1 MDSIKLIK
9 KLCDTQ
15 KCTLLGIGP
24 MSKNCVDS
32 TIKISNKYDIP
43 LMIIASRRQIECKEF
58 GGGYVNNWSTEEFA
72 KYVEKNDVKKKI
84 ILCRDHGGPFQGKDE
99 IGIGFEKAME
109 NAKKSFFVD
118 IKSNFKIIHIDPS
131 EFLDGKC
138 SIEEMLPII
147 HELYDFCYST
157 ARDNGKEIFIEIS
170 IGREDGGIHR
180 YEEVEYAISNIES
193 FCNAKKIPLPLF
205 IVIRTGNYVM
215 ETRNIGIFEEIV
227 NGNRKDEEENIRK
240 IIKLCNQKNIM
251 IKEHNADY
259 ISDESLRFH
268 TELGIHAINVAPE
281 FGVIETRAILEWF
294 ENNGLN
300 NEKQQFLDISFQS
313 NKWKKWVIPHSDIT
327 DMGKAIISGHYVFS
341 DTRIIDIL
349 EKSNK
354 VIEGDR
360 LNTCLKKKLEEN
372 HLKYMKCLKII

>member
-9 KLCDTQ
+9 NLSDTQ

-32 TIKISNKYDIP
+32 TIKISNKHDIP
-43 LMIIASRRQIECKEF
+43 IMIIASRRQIECKEF

-72 KYVEKNDVKKKI
+72 NYIEKNDVKGNI

-99 IGIGFEKAME
+99 QGIDFEKTME
-109 NAKKSFFVD
+109 NAKKSFLVD

-131 EFLDGKC
+131 EFLGGKC
-138 SIEEMLPII
+138 NIEEMLPII

-157 ARDNGKEIFIEIS
+157 AKKYEKEIFIEIS

-180 YEEVEYAISNIES
+180 YEEVEYAILNIEH
-193 FCNAKKIPLPLF
+193 FCNTKKIPLPLF

-215 ETRNIGIFEEIV
+215 ETRNIGVFEEIV
-227 NGNRKDEEENIRK
+227 NGNKKDDEENIRK

-259 ISDESLRFH
+259 ISEESLRFH

-281 FGVIETRAILEWF
+281 FGVIETRAMLEWF
-294 ENNGLN
+294 ENNDLN
-300 NEKQQFLDISFQS
+300 SEKQQFLDISFQS
-313 NKWKKWVIPHSDIT
+313 KKWKKWIIPHSKIT
-327 DMGKAIISGHYVFS
+327 DMEKAIISGHYVFS
-341 DTRIIDIL
+341 DVRINNML
-349 EKSNK
+349 EKFDKLN
-354 VIEGDR
+354 EGDR
-360 LNTCLKKKLEEN
+360 LKTFLKKELEEN
-372 HLKYMKCLKII
+372 HLRYMKCLKLI